1 MFSDKLLIA
10 FNTAWDML
18 YAWPLPARLRALRRL
33 DAKDDY
39 AALLAFPAA
48 GTAFG
53 ILIFLLAK
61 ILVLVFG
68 VWAGSLIFAVAAT
81 VLTLLKDRGRG
92 FTVLMSAVSGW
103 VRWGSLS
110 ESLRRLDPR
119 DWRND
124 YPAFLP
130 LFIVIWFA
138 VSFGGFALMA
148 GRHPEWLIAVGT
160 IPAAAAGQVSAYPAV
175 GRNGIV
181 VGEKQRW
188 HVWLPAAVVM
198 LFYLG
203 RPAAPVLSLAAAAGM
218 AWYLICFS
226 EVSGGANP
234 AFRSLAPAA
243 AELAAILAGILTI
256 Y

>member
-33 DAKDDY
+33 DGNDDY

-48 GTAFG
+48 GLTYG
-53 ILIFLLAK
+53 VLIFILAK

-68 VWAGSLIFAVAAT
+68 VWAGSLVFSVVAT

-103 VRWGSLS
+103 VKWGSLS
-110 ESLRRLDPR
+110 DALRRLDPR

-130 LFIVIWFA
+130 LFIVICFA
-138 VSFGGFALMA
+138 IFLGGFALIA
-148 GRHPEWLIAVGT
+148 GRHPEWLIAVGV
-160 IPAAAAGQVSAYPAV
+160 IPAAAAGLAAAYPAA

-181 VGEKQRW
+181 VSEKQRW
-188 HVWLPAAVVM
+188 HVWLPAVFVM

-203 RPAAPVLSLAAAAGM
+203 RPAAPVLSLAAAVGVT
-218 AWYLICFS
+218 WYLKCFS
-226 EVSGGANP
+226 EGSGGANP

-243 AELAAILAGILTI
+243 AELAAIMAGVLTI